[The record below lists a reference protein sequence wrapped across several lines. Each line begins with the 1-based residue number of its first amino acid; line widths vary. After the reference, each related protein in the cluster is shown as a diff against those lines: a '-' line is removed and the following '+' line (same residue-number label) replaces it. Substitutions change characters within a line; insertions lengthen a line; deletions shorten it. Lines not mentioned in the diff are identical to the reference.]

1 MSDEMSP
8 WQVTSVRGCGTLEV
22 SEYDFRG
29 IRGCVISFE
38 TEVGPVS
45 FDRQGAENRVSLC
58 DRNRHNASKT
68 AEKEPIRLMPW
79 ENSSV
84 ARLSVL
90 AEWLNFMVQ

>member
-68 AEKEPIRLMPW
+68 AEKRADTADALGKFLGG
-79 ENSSV
+79 SFV
-84 ARLSVL
+84 R
-90 AEWLNFMVQ
+90 FG